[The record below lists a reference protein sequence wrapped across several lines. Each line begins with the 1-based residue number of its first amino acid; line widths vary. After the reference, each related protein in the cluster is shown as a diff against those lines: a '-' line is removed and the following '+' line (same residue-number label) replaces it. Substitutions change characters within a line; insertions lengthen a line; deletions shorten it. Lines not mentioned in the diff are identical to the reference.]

1 MGQVLRLVTSGG
13 YGMKRTIT
21 LFTAVLLC
29 GGTGS
34 AQQLKITKGNYLAAS
49 GQWKSDLEPAKPD
62 EAPAKV
68 RIECDKN
75 ISLCAVAQGANLAGD
90 GSLFARVDVNQVHY
104 TILHWDQ
111 SGMVAQTAERDCVK
125 ARLVIDFRS
134 KSVTLIET
142 PKGGDEDNEFCKVFS
157 KTVTSH
163 LVDATS

>member
-1 MGQVLRLVTSGG
+1 
-13 YGMKRTIT
+13 MKRTIA
-21 LFTAVLLC
+21 LIAAVLLWES
-29 GGTGS
+29 TGS
-34 AQQLKITKGNYLAAS
+34 AQQLKVTKGSYLAAS
-49 GQWKSDLEPAKPD
+49 GQWKSSEPAKP
-62 EAPAKV
+62 EETPAKV

-75 ISLCAVAQGANLAGD
+75 IALCAVAQGANVNGD

-111 SGMVAQTAERDCVK
+111 AGMVAQTAERDCVK
-125 ARLVIDFRS
+125 SRLVIDFRA
-134 KSVTLIET
+134 KSVTMIET